1 MPDATLILYYES
13 KKGARK
19 LLTSLE
25 EPSNETLHEPVLL
38 RHPALEADELDEHV
52 LVIALEIPDAPA
64 QIVALVLEP
73 LDLGR
78 QVRVRGR
85 RRAPRAAADGVQRA
99 AAALR
104 GGGGV
109 AGGGV
114 RVGRA
119 AGLWWRIGRGGR
131 AGDGAAGSGGA
142 RARGC
147 VFALGGDLALDVL
160 ERIAAV
166 RVEVWV
172 AECPALTGRRI

>member
-13 KKGARK
+13 KKGTRK

-85 RRAPRAAADGVQRA
+85 RRAPRAAAADGVQRA

-114 RVGRA
+114 GVG
-119 AGLWWRIGRGGR
+119 
-131 AGDGAAGSGGA
+131 S
-142 RARGC
+142 C
-147 VFALGGDLALDVL
+147 N
-160 ERIAAV
+160 V
-166 RVEVWV
+166 RM
-172 AECPALTGRRI
+172 I